1 MNQKLSVLFVDS
13 DVDDY
18 QILISEVKPNVEIFT
33 INSSQDGVSQISEQL
48 EALYSRQLYDNFDL
62 EIHILSHGSPG
73 CLYLGNSELNLSNL
87 ELHINEIQNWFTPCL
102 HLSNR
107 PYSSGL
113 YLYGC
118 NVAAGDAGEE
128 FLAQLNHSTGANIY
142 ASTTKVGHP
151 DAGGSWTLDSPGI
164 ERIQSLFGLTALNHW
179 KHTLDPR
186 DDTSSGLPNIVQNI
200 NIRENDINPNT
211 SAATTIVTLPT
222 NGTVALQPDGTV
234 NYTPN
239 NDFTGVDS
247 FVYQIDSDYT
257 VANPDRAS
265 ITPGTTQ
272 TINVLLNDTDAQNE
286 ALTVTLPNGTTS
298 DNGGTLVINANGTI
312 DYTPAV
318 GFLGLDSFTYQI
330 DDGNGNTDTA
340 IVELDIRFDEPR
352 SEHYLPPRPAGSVH
366 ANFPMKLLITTE
378 LPTATGVISFP
389 GSGDPDI
396 SFSITESTSDFS
408 LTLGTTNRGGT
419 TAFNTVGSNGIKVVT
434 DNGEAINV
442 QLVQENSNGQ
452 SFLSSKGL
460 DALGT
465 EFYAGEMDDINTAEN
480 NAPASI
486 ISVIATEDN
495 TQVTFEAPN
504 ADTWNWAGTSSQT
517 RTITLNE
524 GQTFIIQPENN
535 ATSDI
540 TGARITSTKPIA
552 VSSGNFGAT
561 LTSAVDNGWDQLV
574 PVQRTGKDYV
584 VVTGPSSH
592 EQLEVI
598 ATKPNTQVFIDG
610 ALATTL
616 ANAGDVYTTT
626 TPGANGTSHSVT
638 TSENSYLFQSTGAVA
653 GRGENGVS
661 LIPAISPSGRSRV
674 RFRTPA
680 DPGTINIILGADAVS
695 SLQWVDAAASTPIDL
710 TSQSGY
716 AVKDVPGR
724 TDVKVVSFDTTAA
737 QSSKEYYFD
746 SQSFI
751 QVGLLAANSGGGGFA
766 YISGF
771 NFGTVQASDDY
782 INTNTAIDIN
792 VLANDYDTNGNPL
805 TIDVVG
811 DPSNGTTAINPDNT
825 ITYTPNSGY
834 IGPDSFTYSI
844 SDNEFNSAQ
853 AIVYINPDSPLPTA
867 TASITVS
874 ADTDGDGILDS
885 FDIDDDNDGILD
897 DEEGF
902 ASLFINPSLSS
913 GTGSAQVGKN
923 GTFANLTV
931 SAANS
936 GTITSAGADTFTLS
950 EGVPDSTYTVS
961 SDSPLYDLQLAI
973 DGLVRDAGTNPE
985 GNSFGNFQLTL
996 SDGTVVSNA
1005 TFIILNDVV
1014 APNAQAGPFTLAAN
1028 PQTLAEKVTIGGNEY
1043 VRSTGTSG
1051 TDQSFARIVFTDPAI
1066 GSLGITQISFE
1077 AGPGNAAASV
1087 LLHLYGDPN
1096 PDQDGDGVFNRLD
1109 LDSDNDGI
1117 GDLYESGTT
1126 AANIAADA
1134 NNDGTIDDTE
1144 AAAANSGVADDDNDG
1159 LQDIFDTDTADTS
1172 VVASQGTTPVDS
1184 EATPDGTPDFLDLD
1198 SDNDTIP
1205 DTVEARP
1212 TAGYVTNDGDV
1223 SDNDSDGDGV
1233 IDQFDSNN
1241 TFGGDSVNFN
1251 APVNSDSDT
1260 IPDYLDTDSDDDFAS
1275 DISEAGPITTA
1286 PTYID
1291 PDGSV
1296 NSPSADLANETG
1308 NTTEVAYRE
1317 VPDSDGDGV
1326 LNSVDED
1333 DDNDGILDR
1342 DENLD
1347 DEFVYAN
1354 FTNLSGNEATGEIN
1368 GIGFTYTTTQT
1379 SVASTTDVF
1388 GINNFPDEFN
1398 VPNNDPTIRNDN
1410 ASTNQ
1415 LTFDQPMLNPVLV
1428 FSSIGNPSTPVPIE
1442 FGAPVEV
1449 LFSQDTV
1456 INSPTRITG
1465 SEGYAIVRFNGLF
1478 DTIDFEYLADE
1489 TYVNFVFGASF
1500 EQGTDS
1506 DSDGFFDHLDLD
1518 SDNDGITDN
1527 VEAQTTQDYI
1537 APNADDAAT
1546 YTANNGVNSAYLGG
1560 LTPADT
1566 DGDTTADV
1574 LDPDS
1579 DNDNTT
1585 DQAESGL
1592 TAATTTDD
1600 TDGDG
1605 LLDDYE
1611 GTNNNDG
1618 FDVNDENI
1626 DGSGNFTLLDTDN
1639 DTNADGSNAS
1649 PPTTDLNYRDVNLNP
1664 VIDLNSD
1671 ATSQGEIA
1679 NPLVATGD
1687 ALATPPSSAWEVLF
1701 YAGHFGVV
1709 GAAPIPPESEEVPQ
1723 DGFGNDNGTPVLHAQ
1738 SFLGQGQDTFSFS
1751 TDTGSGS
1758 GFPDTE
1764 DPVARA
1770 AAGNGITFVD
1780 NSTNGAYAPADYS
1793 NSGVWAYI
1801 LRRQVTETTTITIGE
1816 AGDAFDDFGELFV
1829 NGVRVNAITAFTN
1842 NLPASSVLSATV
1854 NPGDVVE
1861 IRLSNRGGPG
1871 GFEVGFSNPGLIPN
1885 ANFATTFNEGNSP
1898 VAVTDTDADVAD
1910 FGDLDITALSITPG
1924 NIQDGSAES
1933 LIIVD
1938 DNSTTQTLELSQ
1950 ALATPFTVQFGGTTF
1965 DVNYDSTTITVTN
1978 NAGASTVIPQA
1989 DLDALIRAL
1998 SYENTSENPTVGDRT
2013 LSFNITDRQSATSP
2027 AAISTI
2033 TVNGVNDQPV
2043 VDTPITDQTG
2053 DDSDVISLDISSNF
2067 SDIDSDTLT
2076 YTASGLPT
2084 GLSIDLNS
2092 GVISGTIDSSASQSG
2107 PFTVT
2112 VTASDGSLSV
2122 DDTFTWTV
2130 NNPAPVATNDGPITI
2145 TEDTPVSGNVIT
2157 DATADSDADSDT
2169 LSVTAATTDLNGDGN
2184 PDALTLGTAS
2194 NITDAGSNPV
2204 GSIIISSTGAY
2215 TFTPAANY
2223 NGLVP
2228 AVEYTLSDAD
2238 GATATATLSFDD
2250 IANVNDQPAVDTPI
2264 TDQTGDDSDVISLDV
2279 SSNFSD
2285 IDGDTLTYTAT
2296 GLPTGLSIDLNSGVI
2311 SGTIDSSASQSGPFS
2326 VTVTAND
2333 GSLSVDDTLTWTV
2346 NNPAPVATNDGPI
2359 TVTEDTP
2366 VSGNVI
2372 TDATADSDADGDTL
2386 SVTAATIDLNGDGNP
2401 DALTLGTAANITDAG
2416 SNPVGSIII
2425 SSTGAYTF
2433 TPAANYNGP
2442 VPAVEYTLSDA
2453 DGGTSTAALSF
2464 APVTAVNDNPVV
2476 NPDGPITVIEDIPA
2490 VGNVLTN
2497 DSDVDGDT
2505 LNVTDFTIAGV
2516 PGGPFTAG
2524 TVATIPGIGTLQI
2537 AANGDFTFIPN
2548 ANYNGPIPTAI
2559 YTATD
2564 GNGGSGTAELSFA
2577 PVTPVNDAVI
2587 ANDDVKVVASNAGI
2601 VSINLTEND
2610 TDPDTSDDLEILSID
2625 TASTQG
2631 TVTINSNNDSILYNP
2646 NGQFDNLAFGETATD
2661 TFTYTVTDGNGSTD
2675 TATVT
2680 VTIVGRN
2687 IFTGIGTRNPDFIQG
2702 TDGNDVINGFSDED
2716 TLLGG
2721 AGNDTI
2727 TGGSSKDT
2735 LDGGTGND
2743 VLSGGTNDDFVTGA
2757 SGNDTLLG
2765 GSGGDTLDGGQGSD
2779 TLTGNSGKDWLIG
2792 GLGADAL
2799 IAGNDDDTLTGGAGT
2814 DTLIGGQGRDYFSF
2828 EAVSDFGDIIIDFA
2842 ILEDVIDVSD
2852 MYRGLGSFSQ
2862 NIRLIQS
2869 GNHAVI
2875 QAKTNGSFNTLG
2887 ITLDVNVGT
2896 MDASNFKF

>member
-1 MNQKLSVLFVDS
+1 MTVVTNQKLPVLFVDTG
-13 DVDDY
+13 VGDY
-18 QILISEVKPNVEIFT
+18 QFLISEVKPSIEIFT
-33 INSSQDGVSQISEQL
+33 LNSSQGGVAQISEKL
-48 EALYSRQLYDNFDL
+48 EALFRRPLYNNFDL

-73 CLYLGNSELNLSNL
+73 CLYIGNSELSLSNL
-87 ELHINEIQNWFTPCL
+87 ESYIDEVRNWFTPCS

-107 PYSSGL
+107 PYSSAL

-128 FLAQLNHSTGANIY
+128 FLAKLNHATGANIY

-151 DAGGSWTLDSPGI
+151 DAGGSWTLDSPRI
-164 ERIQSLFGLTALNHW
+164 EGVQPIFGLTTLNHW
-179 KHTLDPR
+179 KHTLEPN

-200 NIRENDINPNT
+200 DIRANDLAT
-211 SAATTIVTLPT
+211 SAGTTIVALPT
-222 NGTVALQPDGTV
+222 NGTVALQPNGTV
-234 NYTPN
+234 NYTPD

-272 TINVLLNDTDAQNE
+272 TINVLLNDADAQNE
-286 ALTVTLPNGTTS
+286 ALTVTLPNGTIS

-312 DYTPAV
+312 DYTPAA

-340 IVELDIRFDEPR
+340 NVELDIRFDEPR
-352 SEHYLPPRPAGSVH
+352 SEHYLAPRPAGSVH

-389 GSGDPDI
+389 GSGEADRT
-396 SFSITESTSDFS
+396 FSITDSTSDFS
-408 LTLGTTNRGGT
+408 LTLGTTNQGGT
-419 TAFNTVGSNGIKVVT
+419 TAFNTVGNNGIKVVT

-465 EFYAGEMDDINTAEN
+465 EFYAGEMDDINSAES

-495 TQVTFEAPN
+495 TQVTFQAPN
-504 ADTWNWAGTSSQT
+504 ADTWNWQGTSSQT

-524 GQTFIIQPENN
+524 GQTFVIQPANN

-561 LTSAVDNGWDQLV
+561 LTGATDNGWDQLV

-584 VVTGPSSH
+584 VVKGPSSH
-592 EQLEVI
+592 EQLEII

-616 ANAGDVYTTT
+616 TNAGDVYTTT
-626 TPGANGTSHSVT
+626 TPGANGTSHSIT
-638 TSENSYLFQSTGAVA
+638 TSENSYLFQTTGVVA
-653 GRGENGVS
+653 GRGENGFS

-680 DPGTINIILGADAVS
+680 DPGIINLILGADAVS
-695 SLQWVDAAASTPIDL
+695 SLQWIDAVTSTPIDL

-724 TDVKVVSFDTTAA
+724 TDVKVVSFNTTAA

-746 SQSFI
+746 SRSFI
-751 QVGLLAANSGGGGFA
+751 QVGVLAANTGGGGFA

-771 NFGTVQASDDY
+771 NFGPVQASDDY
-782 INTNTAIDIN
+782 LNTNTAIDIN
-792 VLANDYDTNGNPL
+792 VLENDYDTNGNPI

-811 DPSNGTTAINPDNT
+811 DPSNGTTVLNSDNT
-825 ITYTPNSGY
+825 ITYTPNPGY

-844 SDNEFNSAQ
+844 SDDEFNSAQ

-867 TASITVS
+867 AVSITVS
-874 ADTDGDGILDS
+874 SDTDGDGILDA
-885 FDIDDDNDGILD
+885 FDIDDDNDGVLD

-902 ASLFINPSLSS
+902 ASVFINPSVSS
-913 GTGSAQVGKN
+913 GTGLAQVGKD

-936 GTITSAGADTFTLS
+936 GTITSAGADTFTIS

-973 DGLVRDAGTNPE
+973 DGLVRVASTNPE

-1005 TFIILNDVV
+1005 KFIIQNDVV
-1014 APNAQAGPFTLAAN
+1014 APNAEAGPFTMVAS

-1066 GSLGITQISFE
+1066 GSLGINQISFE
-1077 AGPGNAAASV
+1077 AGPGNTAANV
-1087 LLHLYGDPN
+1087 LLHLYGDSN

-1117 GDLYESGTT
+1117 SDLYESGTT
-1126 AANIAADA
+1126 VANIAADA
-1134 NNDGTIDDTE
+1134 NSDGTIDDIE
-1144 AAAANSGVADDDNDG
+1144 AAAANSGVASADNDG
-1159 LQDIFDTDTADTS
+1159 LQDIFDADTADTS
-1172 VVASQGTTPVDS
+1172 VAASQGTTAVDS
-1184 EATPDGTPDFLDLD
+1184 EATPDRTPDFLDLD

-1223 SDNDSDGDGV
+1223 TNDDSDGDGV
-1233 IDQFDSNN
+1233 IDQFDSNS
-1241 TFGGDSVNFN
+1241 TFGGGSVNFN
-1251 APVNSDSDT
+1251 APVNSDSDAT
-1260 IPDYLDTDSDDDFAS
+1260 PDYLDTDSDDDLAS

-1326 LNSVDED
+1326 LDSIDND
-1333 DDNDGILDR
+1333 DDNDGILDT

-1347 DEFVYAN
+1347 DRFVYAN
-1354 FTNLSGNEATGEIN
+1354 FTNLNGNKATGDIN
-1368 GIGFTYTTTQT
+1368 GIGFTYTTTQA
-1379 SVASTTDVF
+1379 SVNSTTNLF
-1388 GINNFPDEFN
+1388 GINTFPDEFN
-1398 VPNNDPTIRNDN
+1398 VPNNNPTIRNDF

-1442 FGAPVEV
+1442 FSAPVEV
-1449 LFSQDTV
+1449 LFSQALT

-1465 SEGYAIVRFNGLF
+1465 AEGYAIVRFNGLF
-1478 DTIDFEYLADE
+1478 DIIDFEYLANE
-1489 TYVNFVFGASF
+1489 AYVNFVFGASF

-1527 VEAQTTQDYI
+1527 VEAQTTQNYI

-1546 YTANNGVNSAYLGG
+1546 YTANKGINSAYLGG
-1560 LTPADT
+1560 LTPVNT
-1566 DGDTTADV
+1566 DGVTTADF

-1579 DNDNTT
+1579 DEDGRT

-1592 TAATTTDD
+1592 AAATTTDD

-1605 LLDDYE
+1605 LLDDFE

-1626 DGSGNFTLLDTDN
+1626 DGSGNFTLLDSDN
-1639 DTNADGSNAS
+1639 DTDADGSNAS
-1649 PPTTDLNYRDVNLNP
+1649 PPTTDLNYRDVN
-1664 VIDLNSD
+1664 VS
-1671 ATSQGEIA
+1671 
-1679 NPLVATGD
+1679 
-1687 ALATPPSSAWEVLF
+1687 
-1701 YAGHFGVV
+1701 
-1709 GAAPIPPESEEVPQ
+1709 
-1723 DGFGNDNGTPVLHAQ
+1723 
-1738 SFLGQGQDTFSFS
+1738 
-1751 TDTGSGS
+1751 
-1758 GFPDTE
+1758 
-1764 DPVARA
+1764 
-1770 AAGNGITFVD
+1770 
-1780 NSTNGAYAPADYS
+1780 
-1793 NSGVWAYI
+1793 
-1801 LRRQVTETTTITIGE
+1801 
-1816 AGDAFDDFGELFV
+1816 
-1829 NGVRVNAITAFTN
+1829 
-1842 NLPASSVLSATV
+1842 
-1854 NPGDVVE
+1854 
-1861 IRLSNRGGPG
+1861 
-1871 GFEVGFSNPGLIPN
+1871 PN
-1885 ANFATTFNEGNSP
+1885 
-1898 VAVTDTDADVAD
+1898 
-1910 FGDLDITALSITPG
+1910 
-1924 NIQDGSAES
+1924 
-1933 LIIVD
+1933 
-1938 DNSTTQTLELSQ
+1938 
-1950 ALATPFTVQFGGTTF
+1950 
-1965 DVNYDSTTITVTN
+1965 
-1978 NAGASTVIPQA
+1978 
-1989 DLDALIRAL
+1989 
-1998 SYENTSENPTVGDRT
+1998 
-2013 LSFNITDRQSATSP
+2013 
-2027 AAISTI
+2027 
-2033 TVNGVNDQPV
+2033 

-2053 DDSDVISLDISSNF
+2053 DDSDVISLN
-2067 SDIDSDTLT
+2067 
-2076 YTASGLPT
+2076 
-2084 GLSIDLNS
+2084 
-2092 GVISGTIDSSASQSG
+2092 
-2107 PFTVT
+2107 
-2112 VTASDGSLSV
+2112 
-2122 DDTFTWTV
+2122 
-2130 NNPAPVATNDGPITI
+2130 
-2145 TEDTPVSGNVIT
+2145 
-2157 DATADSDADSDT
+2157 
-2169 LSVTAATTDLNGDGN
+2169 
-2184 PDALTLGTAS
+2184 
-2194 NITDAGSNPV
+2194 
-2204 GSIIISSTGAY
+2204 
-2215 TFTPAANY
+2215 
-2223 NGLVP
+2223 
-2228 AVEYTLSDAD
+2228 
-2238 GATATATLSFDD
+2238 
-2250 IANVNDQPAVDTPI
+2250 
-2264 TDQTGDDSDVISLDV
+2264 V

-2296 GLPTGLSIDLNSGVI
+2296 GLPTGLSIDLNSGII
-2311 SGTIDSSASQSGPFS
+2311 SGTIDSSASQSGPFN
-2326 VTVTAND
+2326 VTVTASD
-2333 GSLSVDDTLTWTV
+2333 GNLSIDDTFTWTV
-2346 NNPAPVATNDGPI
+2346 NNPSPVATNDGPI

-2386 SVTAATIDLNGDGNP
+2386 SVTAATIDLDGDGNP
-2401 DALTLGTAANITDAG
+2401 DTLTLGTAANITDAS

-2425 SSTGAYTF
+2425 SSNGAYTF

-2442 VPAVEYTLSDA
+2442 VPSVEYTLSDV

-2464 APVTAVNDNPVV
+2464 APVTAVEDTPVI
-2476 NPDGPITVIEDIPA
+2476 NPDGPITVIEDTPA
-2490 VGNVLTN
+2490 IGNVITN
-2497 DSDVDGDT
+2497 DSDGDGDT
-2505 LNVTDFTIAGV
+2505 LNVTEFTIAGV
-2516 PGGPFTAG
+2516 PGGPFSAG
-2524 TVATIPGIGTLQI
+2524 TVASIPGVGTLQI

-2548 ANYNGPIPTAI
+2548 TNYNGPIPTA
-2559 YTATD
+2559 TVSVTD
-2564 GNGGSGTAELSFA
+2564 GNGGSGAAELSFA
-2577 PVTPVNDAVI
+2577 SVTPVNDAVI
-2587 ANDDVKVVASNAGI
+2587 ANDDTKVIPSKAGI
-2601 VSINLTEND
+2601 VSINVTAND
-2610 TDPDTSDDLEILSID
+2610 TDPDTSDDLEIFSVD
-2625 TASTQG
+2625 TTNTRG
-2631 TVTINSNNDSILYNP
+2631 TVTINPNNDSVLYNP
-2646 NGQFDNLAFGETATD
+2646 NSQFNSLAFGETAKD
-2661 TFTYTVTDGNGSTD
+2661 TFIYTVTDGNGSTD

-2680 VTIVGRN
+2680 ITIVGQN
-2687 IFTGIGTRNPDFIQG
+2687 IFTGVGTRGSDFIEG

-2716 TLLGG
+2716 TLFGG

-2735 LDGGTGND
+2735 LDGGAGND
-2743 VLSGGTNDDFVTGA
+2743 VLSGGTNHDFVTGV

-2765 GSGGDTLDGGQGSD
+2765 GSGDDTLDGGQDAD
-2779 TLTGNSGKDWLIG
+2779 TLTGNSGKDLLVG
-2792 GLGADAL
+2792 GLGADVL
-2799 IAGNDDDTLTGGAGT
+2799 IAGNDDDTLIGGAGA
-2814 DTLIGGQGRDYFSF
+2814 DTLIGGTRS
-2828 EAVSDFGDIIIDFA
+2828 
-2842 ILEDVIDVSD
+2842 
-2852 MYRGLGSFSQ
+2852 GLLLLRSRVRF
-2862 NIRLIQS
+2862 R
-2869 GNHAVI
+2869 
-2875 QAKTNGSFNTLG
+2875 
-2887 ITLDVNVGT
+2887 
-2896 MDASNFKF
+2896 